1 MSDMPPHLTT
11 PHARPVQPI
20 PVQKDGKQLVALRDP
35 SMLIQQ
41 TMVVPP
47 QALSILQLMDGS
59 QSIDEIVDKIVRE
72 DDPKRDEHRV
82 EARKQI
88 AGLVDQMDK
97 FGLLWGPTF
106 DGYEKQVS
114 DRLVE
119 HGAFPVSA
127 SGSLVQLA
135 HQAAGGAPPPEDEEA
150 RRAWASELATGLL
163 DTWLQDAED
172 PEFDSPVTGLVVPH
186 IDYAR
191 GAAVYAGGYRAWV
204 DAAPPD
210 RIVILGTNHFGIG
223 DGVVMS
229 HHGFETPL
237 GRVEPDRDVVNRLEA
252 KLGKRLFKDELD
264 LLPEHSIE
272 LHLPWVQH
280 LFPGVPVVAALLPD
294 PLAPMIADDGGRV
307 SHAEFIEGLSEVLE
321 AVGGTT
327 FFVSSADLSHVG
339 PQFGE
344 PKPVDETRRVEVER
358 HDREHLAKYIGNDA
372 DAFIEAMDWCKNPT
386 RWCSVGNMAAAGRLA
401 GAEDIE
407 LVDYRQAVDEKGMAL
422 VSVAAIA
429 FLGA

>member
-1 MSDMPPHLTT
+1 MSDTPPHLLK

-47 QALSILQLMDGS
+47 QALAVLQLLDGS
-59 QSIDEIVDKIVRE
+59 QTLDEIVDKIVRE
-72 DDPKRDEHRV
+72 DDPKRDENKI

-88 AGLVDQMDK
+88 AGMVEQMDK

-106 DGYEKQVS
+106 ETYEKQVS

-119 HGAFPVSA
+119 HGAFPASA

-135 HQAAGGAPPPEDEEA
+135 HQSAGGAPPPEDEDA
-150 RRAWASELATGLL
+150 RKTWAAALATGLL
-163 DTWLQDAED
+163 ERWLEDAED
-172 PEFDSPVTGLVVPH
+172 PEFESTVTGLVVPH

-204 DAAPPD
+204 DAEPPD
-210 RIVILGTNHFGIG
+210 RVVVLGTNHFGLG

-229 HHGFETPL
+229 RHGFETPL
-237 GRVEPDRDVVNRLEA
+237 GTVDPDKDVIAGLEA
-252 KLGKRLFKDELD
+252 KLGDRLFKDELD
-264 LLPEHSIE
+264 MLPEHSIE
-272 LHLPWVQH
+272 LHLPWLQH

-294 PLAPMIADDGGRV
+294 PLAPMIVDDGARV
-307 SHAEFIEGLSEVLE
+307 SHAEFVEGLAEVLE
-321 AVGGTT
+321 GVGGRT

-358 HDREHLAKYIGNDA
+358 HDREHLAKFIANDS
-372 DAFIEAMDWCKNPT
+372 DAFVEAMDWCKNPT
-386 RWCSVGNMAAAGRLA
+386 RWCSIGNMAAAGRLSRPR
-401 GAEDIE
+401 EIE
-407 LVDYRQAVDEKGMAL
+407 LVDYRQAMDEKGMAM